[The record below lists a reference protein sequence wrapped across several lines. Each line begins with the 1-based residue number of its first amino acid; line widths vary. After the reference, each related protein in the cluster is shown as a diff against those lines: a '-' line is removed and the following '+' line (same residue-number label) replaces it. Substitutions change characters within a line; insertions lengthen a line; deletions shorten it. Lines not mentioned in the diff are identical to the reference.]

1 MYSQVINAIDDFLLR
16 SRDGWGGNDLDGEL
30 GDLGSSSGFDPK
42 EGTVLYKLL
51 QIYGCFP
58 FLKVREK
65 KSQNQIIFKLL
76 FKYKDQFPNKKLI
89 IYAIYGFTIMSIF
102 MEYIGQNFW
111 KLIVSQITWC
121 L

>member
-65 KSQNQIIFKLL
+65 KVTKSDYFQASVQV
-76 FKYKDQFPNKKLI
+76 QRP
-89 IYAIYGFTIMSIF
+89 
-102 MEYIGQNFW
+102 
-111 KLIVSQITWC
+111 VSQ
-121 L
+121 